1 MEQIGIAESDTATES
16 MICTP
21 NHVYVF
27 IFTMY
32 ISKSWLREVRWPVQ
46 IEQLVSST
54 IETRSQICLISMY
67 VCVLSVSG
75 LLEK

>member
-32 ISKSWLREVRWPVQ
+32 ISKSWLREVR
-46 IEQLVSST
+46 
-54 IETRSQICLISMY
+54 
-67 VCVLSVSG
+67 
-75 LLEK
+75 